1 MVFVELVLAHVPT
14 GNLVLQMG
22 LPNRQ
27 NQKFDKIFDIKVQPN
42 MINLTLLR
50 LGQVVWRR
58 LPDGQNRR
66 GLCPLLA
73 LLRASQQWR
82 RRLLLL
88 VFLDQQLPETHSGN
102 RRG

>member
-27 NQKFDKIFDIKVQPN
+27 DQEFDEVFDIEVQPDV
-42 MINLTLLR
+42 MNLTLLR